1 MGILFADRACVI
13 KLLFNSSSRAHNETL
28 LLYIGNEILLE
39 VNSKIL
45 GQILLLSI

>member
-1 MGILFADRACVI
+1 MSILFTDRTGII
-13 KLLFNSSSRAHNETL
+13 KLLFNSSSRAHDETL